1 MPRLEDSGSVSHG
14 WPLRLRTMTG
24 TIVLLLCAASIGALP
39 QAERVTTLRVIG
51 EGIVEVPPDSAIA
64 RIGVESVAVTVDES
78 LAESRRI
85 IADMSLAIEELGV
98 ASEDIHTANYSFAF
112 ERPSGAISNR
122 PSQEVRAYRTN
133 NTLTVIVRD
142 LSITPRIID
151 AAVNAGANWM
161 EELEFSVADPG
172 AVKLLALR
180 QASLDARSRADYI
193 AELSGQLVAD
203 LVSISE
209 GDYSSRT
216 IARAEESG
224 LSGTGIG
231 LLRFSVR
238 LEVTYSLK
246 PSMTTE

>member
-1 MPRLEDSGSVSHG
+1 MPRLEDSRNVRHG
-14 WPLRLRTMTG
+14 WSVQLRTMTV
-24 TIVLLLCAASIGALP
+24 TIVLFVCASSIGALP
-39 QAERVTTLRVIG
+39 KAERVTTLRVFG

-64 RIGVESVAVTVDES
+64 RIGVESVAMTVDES
-78 LAESRRI
+78 LAESRQI
-85 IADMSLAIEELGV
+85 IADMSVAIEELGV

-112 ERPSGAISNR
+112 ERPSGATSNR

-133 NTLTVIVRD
+133 NTLTVILRD

-151 AAVNAGANWM
+151 AAVNAGANHM
-161 EELEFSVADPG
+161 EELEFSIADPG

-180 QASLDARSRADYI
+180 EAAIDARSRADFI
-193 AELSGQLVAD
+193 AGLSGHLVAD

-216 IARAEESG
+216 IVRTEESG

-246 PSMTTE
+246 PSVTTQ